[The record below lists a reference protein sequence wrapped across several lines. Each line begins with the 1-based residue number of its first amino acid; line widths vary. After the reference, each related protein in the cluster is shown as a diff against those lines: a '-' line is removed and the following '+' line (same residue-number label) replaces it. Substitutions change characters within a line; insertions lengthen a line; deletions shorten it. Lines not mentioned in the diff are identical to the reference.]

1 MTDMAGT
8 ISPLH
13 AKVEAPA
20 LRLLGDMQVSSDVL
34 PPVLPQPGR
43 VASLLALLALEPGRV
58 VSAERLMDQLW
69 EDTPPQSGVAAL
81 YVYVS
86 RLRRQLAPLGV
97 SVTTRAPG
105 YVLEVAP
112 DVVDIVLFSNVV
124 AAAESALEERDLEE
138 AEFCLRHARALWR
151 GDPFQGTSACSD
163 LLLEAQRL
171 QRLRDRMSE
180 LDARLLL
187 ATGQARAAADLARTL
202 TERDP
207 LNEAHWALRMEAERD
222 CGNIAVALALF
233 EEFREILADSLGIDP
248 GARLRHLH
256 TDLLQDDLRTDLN
269 VTSASDTSPPAGHA
283 GIGRTTHLDEIRSAI
298 SSAPDGHG
306 RLLILEGQPGV
317 GKTYLAEQAARIAED
332 VGLVTAWARTV
343 EGTGAPPL
351 WPWQRILAALPGA
364 SDPTGAGEVAHL
376 RSQIEPSDDADEAR
390 FRLSEALVARVLTQS
405 SQRPTLLVFDDV
417 QWADDPTLHAIGVLG
432 SALRSSACVVIL
444 TVRQPVAH
452 RPALAST
459 LAGLQRETTTRRLPV
474 SEFTLAEI
482 AEELARTSELRA
494 DDLTAVAERLRERTG
509 GNAFFLTELMK
520 AADGV
525 TLPASIADL
534 IHERLAPLSPSLR
547 DLVDTAAVAGLHID
561 VPLLAAALGVGLPEI
576 MSGADELCAAG
587 LWRQEPDGF
596 MFAHS
601 LARDSVLSA
610 VSRAGMSRAH
620 QLLADALERRYS
632 ADLEPVLE
640 AVAYHR
646 HRAAAGMSDE
656 KAFLACTTA
665 ADRATRSLAFDQAA
679 TFRERALGCIPTDEL
694 EPRRRAET
702 LFALTAERRAGGDV
716 VGAASALRQAIRAA
730 QQLQN
735 RAFTAQVLALLGE
748 ATLWNWRQY
757 GEVDADAISL
767 LEDLLSDPSLP
778 DAERS
783 DLSVALAMELYY
795 ADEPDRSRA
804 KVLTDE
810 AVVRAAQMGDPA
822 RRSRAYS
829 AAVFSVWRP
838 DSETARLSI
847 LDEWLAPSSTSGAI
861 PGEIVARLHRASVHL
876 VLGEID
882 AWSEDIERAG
892 ELLTRAGRAEFSAQ
906 HAAQMAGA
914 ALQAGRLGDA
924 TELMDRADAI
934 MRRTSMWGGAWVT
947 WMQRLTLAR
956 IEGRVADIADDL
968 LAAASPDGQRA
979 LRWGAVLAL
988 AEAGRIDEARAM
1000 QGRWNLRTMPKSS
1013 TWTTDFDVAQAAEVA
1028 VHLGTPLLT
1037 DAYDNVSRS
1046 SSPLLMA
1053 GTGVAV
1059 LGSRD
1064 ELLARIATRLGRHSA
1079 AAEHR
1084 ERARRVTEKVRAA
1097 LGVEPA
1103 WPLRSE

>member
-1 MTDMAGT
+1 MAGT
-8 ISPLH
+8 PSHLH
-13 AKVEAPA
+13 AKIEAPA
-20 LRLLGDMQVSSDVL
+20 LRLLGDMQVRSDVL
-34 PPVLPQPGR
+34 PPVVPQPGR
-43 VASLLALLALEPGRV
+43 VASLLALLSLEPGRV

-81 YVYVS
+81 YVYIS
-86 RLRRQLAPLGV
+86 RLRRQLAPLDI

-112 DVVDIVLFSNVV
+112 DAVDIVLFSNAV
-124 AAAESALEERDLEE
+124 AAAESALDERDLEE
-138 AEFCLRHARALWR
+138 AEVYLRSARALWR

-163 LLLEAQRL
+163 LLLESQRL

-207 LNEAHWALRMEAERD
+207 LSEAHWALRMEAERD
-222 CGNIAVALALF
+222 CGNSAVALALF
-233 EEFREILADSLGIDP
+233 EEFRELLAESLGIDP
-248 GARLRHLH
+248 GARLRNLH
-256 TDLLQDDLRTDLN
+256 TELLQDDLLTAPQAA
-269 VTSASDTSPPAGHA
+269 SASDTSRPTDYA
-283 GIGRTTHLDEIRSAI
+283 GIGRVTHLDEIRSAI
-298 SSAPDGHG
+298 ASAVDGHG
-306 RLLILEGQPGV
+306 RLLVLEGQPGV

-332 VGLVTAWARTV
+332 TGLVTAWARTV

-364 SDPTGAGEVAHL
+364 SDLTGAGEVTHL
-376 RSQIEPSDDADEAR
+376 RSQIGASDDADEAR
-390 FRLSEALVARVLTQS
+390 FRLSEALVARVLTEAS
-405 SQRPTLLVFDDV
+405 RRPALLVFDDV
-417 QWADDPTLHAIGVLG
+417 QWADDPTLHAIGVLA
-432 SALRSSACVVIL
+432 SALRSAACVVIL

-459 LAGLQRETTTRRLPV
+459 LAGLQREATTRRLSV
-474 SEFTLAEI
+474 GEFSLAEI
-482 AEELARTSELRA
+482 AEELIRTSELA
-494 DDLTAVAERLRERTG
+494 LDEITAVAERLRERTG

-534 IHERLAPLSPSLR
+534 IHERLAPLSPALR

-561 VPLLAAALGVGLPEI
+561 VPLLAAARGVDLLEV
-576 MSGADELCAAG
+576 MSSADELCAAG
-587 LWRQEPDGF
+587 LWRHEPAGYT
-596 MFAHS
+596 FAHS
-601 LARDSVLSA
+601 LARDCVLSA
-610 VSRAGMSRAH
+610 ISRAGTSRAH
-620 QLLADALERRYS
+620 QSLADALERRHA

-646 HRAAAGMSDE
+646 YRAAAGMSDE
-656 KAFLACTTA
+656 RAFLACTTA

-702 LFALTAERRAGGDV
+702 LFSLTAERRAAGDV

-735 RAFTAQVLALLGE
+735 RGFTAQVLALLGE
-748 ATLWNWRQY
+748 ATLWNWRHY
-757 GEVDADAISL
+757 GEVDVDAISL
-767 LEDLLSDPSLP
+767 LDDLLSDPSLP
-778 DAERS
+778 DGERS
-783 DLSVALAMELYY
+783 DLSIALAMELYY

-804 KVLTDE
+804 KALTDE
-810 AVVRAAQMGDPA
+810 AVTRVSQMGDPA

-829 AAVFSVWRP
+829 AAVFSAWRP
-838 DSETARLSI
+838 DSEATRLVV
-847 LDEWLAPSSTSGAI
+847 LDEWLAPTSTSGAI
-861 PGEIVARLHRASVHL
+861 PGEIVARLHRASIHL

-892 ELLTRAGRAEFSAQ
+892 ELLTRAGRAEYNAQ

-979 LRWGAVLAL
+979 LRWAAVLAL
-988 AEAGRIDEARAM
+988 AESGRIEEARAM

-1028 VHLGTPLLT
+1028 VHLGTPLLR
-1037 DAYDNVSRS
+1037 DAYEHLARS

-1053 GTGVAV
+1053 GTGVAI
-1059 LGSRD
+1059 LGPRD
-1064 ELLARIATRLGRHSA
+1064 ELLARIAARLGRHTA

-1084 ERARRVTEKVRAA
+1084 ERARRVTGQVRAA
-1097 LGVEPA
+1097 LGVAPA
-1103 WPLRSE
+1103 WPVSSD

>member
-1 MTDMAGT
+1 MAG
-8 ISPLH
+8 SVSHLR
-13 AKVEAPA
+13 AKIEAPA
-20 LRLLGDMQVSSDVL
+20 LRLLGDMQVSSDAL
-34 PPVLPQPGR
+34 HPVVPQPGR
-43 VASLLALLALEPGRV
+43 VASLLALLSLEPGRV

-86 RLRRQLAPLGV
+86 RLRRQLAPLDI

-105 YVLEVAP
+105 YVLEVSP
-112 DVVDIVLFSNVV
+112 DAVDIFLFSNAV
-124 AAAESALEERDLEE
+124 AAAEAALDERDLEE
-138 AEFCLRHARALWR
+138 AQVYLGSARALWR

-163 LLLEAQRL
+163 LLLESQRL

-187 ATGQARAAADLARTL
+187 ATGQARAAAELARTL

-207 LNEAHWALRMEAERD
+207 LSEAHWALRMEAERD
-222 CGNIAVALALF
+222 CGNSAVALALF
-233 EEFREILADSLGIDP
+233 EEFRELLAESLGIDP
-248 GARLRHLH
+248 GARLRNLH
-256 TDLLQDDLRTDLN
+256 TDLLQDDLLTN
-269 VTSASDTSPPAGHA
+269 PQAESPSDTSRPTDYS
-283 GIGRTTHLDEIRSAI
+283 GIGRATHLDEIRSAI
-298 SSAPDGHG
+298 SSAVDGRG
-306 RLLILEGQPGV
+306 RLLVLEGQPGV
-317 GKTYLAEQAARIAED
+317 GKTYLAEQAARIAEGT
-332 VGLVTAWARTV
+332 GLVTAWARTV

-364 SDPTGAGEVAHL
+364 SDLTGAGEVTHL
-376 RSQIEPSDDADEAR
+376 RSQISASDDADEAR
-390 FRLSEALVARVLTQS
+390 FRLSEALVGRVLSATSRQ
-405 SQRPTLLVFDDV
+405 PALLVFDDV
-417 QWADDPTLHAIGVLG
+417 QWADDPTLHAIGVLA
-432 SALRSSACVVIL
+432 SALRSTACVVIL
-444 TVRQPVAH
+444 TVRQPLAH

-459 LAGLQRETTTRRLPV
+459 LAGLQREPTTRRLPV
-474 SEFTLAEI
+474 SEFSLAEI
-482 AEELARTSELRA
+482 AEELTRTSELA
-494 DDLTAVAERLRERTG
+494 PDEVAAVAESLRERTG

-561 VPLLAAALGVGLPEI
+561 VPLLAAARGVDLLEV

-587 LWRQEPDGF
+587 LWRHEPATGYS
-596 MFAHS
+596 FAHS
-601 LARDSVLSA
+601 LARDSVLA
-610 VSRAGMSRAH
+610 VISRAGTSRAH
-620 QLLADALERRYS
+620 QSLAEALERRHA

-646 HRAAAGMSDE
+646 YRAAAGMSDE
-656 KAFLACTTA
+656 RAFLACTTA
-665 ADRATRSLAFDQAA
+665 ADRATRGLAFDQAA

-702 LFALTAERRAGGDV
+702 LFSLTAERRAAGDV

-735 RAFTAQVLALLGE
+735 RGFKAQVLALLGE

-757 GEVDADAISL
+757 GEVDVDAISL
-767 LEDLLSDPSLP
+767 LEDLLSDASLP
-778 DAERS
+778 DGERA
-783 DLSVALAMELYY
+783 DLSIALAMELYY

-804 KVLTDE
+804 KALTDE
-810 AVVRAAQMGDPA
+810 AVTRVAQMDDPV

-838 DSETARLSI
+838 DSEATRLVV

-861 PGEIVARLHRASVHL
+861 PGEIVARLHRASIHL

-882 AWSEDIERAG
+882 AWSEDIARAE
-892 ELLTRAGRAEFSAQ
+892 ELLTRAGRAEYNAQ

-924 TELMDRADAI
+924 TELMERADAI

-947 WMQRLTLAR
+947 WMHRLTLAR

-979 LRWGAVLAL
+979 LRWAAVLAL
-988 AEAGRIDEARAM
+988 AESGRTDEARAM

-1037 DAYDNVSRS
+1037 DAYEHLARS

-1053 GTGVAV
+1053 GTGVAI
-1059 LGSRD
+1059 LGPRD
-1064 ELLARIATRLGRHSA
+1064 ELLARIAARLGRHAA

-1084 ERARRVTEKVRAA
+1084 ERARRVTGQVRAA
-1097 LGVEPA
+1097 LGGAPS
-1103 WPLRSE
+1103 WPVSSG

>member
-1 MTDMAGT
+1 MTGVAGT
-8 ISPLH
+8 VSHLR
-13 AKVEAPA
+13 AKIDAPA

-34 PPVLPQPGR
+34 PPVVPQPGR
-43 VASLLALLALEPGRV
+43 VASLLALLGLEPGRV

-86 RLRRQLAPLGV
+86 RLRRQLAPLDI

-105 YVLEVAP
+105 YVLEVSP
-112 DVVDIVLFSNVV
+112 DAVDIVRFSNAV
-124 AAAESALEERDLEE
+124 AAAESALAERDLEE
-138 AEFCLRHARALWR
+138 AEVCLDSARALWR

-163 LLLEAQRL
+163 LLLESQRL

-207 LNEAHWALRMEAERD
+207 LSEAHWALRMEAERD
-222 CGNIAVALALF
+222 CGNGAVALALY
-233 EEFREILADSLGIDP
+233 EEFRELLAESLGIDP
-248 GARLRHLH
+248 GARLRDLH
-256 TDLLQDDLRTDLN
+256 TELLQDDLPTEPRTA
-269 VTSASDTSPPAGHA
+269 SASDTSRPTDYA
-283 GIGRTTHLDEIRSAI
+283 GIGRATHLDEIRSAI
-298 SSAPDGHG
+298 SSAVDGHG
-306 RLLILEGQPGV
+306 RLLVLEGQPGA

-332 VGLVTAWARTV
+332 TGLATAWARTV

-351 WPWQRILAALPGA
+351 WPWQRILAALPGT
-364 SDPTGAGEVAHL
+364 SDPTGAGEVTHL
-376 RSQIEPSDDADEAR
+376 RSQISTDDADEAR
-390 FRLSEALVARVLTQS
+390 FRLSEALVARVLAETS
-405 SQRPTLLVFDDV
+405 RRPALLVFDDV

-432 SALRSSACVVIL
+432 SALRSAACVVIL

-474 SEFTLAEI
+474 SEFSLAEI
-482 AEELARTSELRA
+482 AAELSRTSELA
-494 DDLTAVAERLRERTG
+494 VDEVTAAAERLRERTG

-561 VPLLAAALGVGLPEI
+561 VPLLAAARGVDLFDV

-587 LWRQEPDGF
+587 LWRHEPVGYT
-596 MFAHS
+596 FAHS

-610 VSRAGMSRAH
+610 ISRAGTSRAH
-620 QLLADALERRYS
+620 QSLADALERLHA

-646 HRAAAGMSDE
+646 YRAAAGMSDE
-656 KAFLACTTA
+656 RAFLACTTA

-702 LFALTAERRAGGDV
+702 LFSLTAERRAAGDV
-716 VGAASALRQAIRAA
+716 VGAASALRRAIKAA

-748 ATLWNWRQY
+748 VTLWNWRQY
-757 GEVDADAISL
+757 GEVDVDAISL

-778 DAERS
+778 DDERS

-804 KVLTDE
+804 KALTDE
-810 AVVRAAQMGDPA
+810 AVTRVAQMGDPA

-829 AAVFSVWRP
+829 AAVFSAWRP
-838 DSETARLSI
+838 DSEATRLVV
-847 LDEWLAPSSTSGAI
+847 LDEWLAPTSTSGAI
-861 PGEIVARLHRASVHL
+861 PGEIVARLHRASIHL

-892 ELLTRAGRAEFSAQ
+892 ELLTRAGRAEYNAQ

-956 IEGRVADIADDL
+956 IEGRVADNADDL

-979 LRWGAVLAL
+979 LRWAAVLAL
-988 AEAGRIDEARAM
+988 AESGRIDEARAM

-1013 TWTTDFDVAQAAEVA
+1013 TWATDFDVAQAAEVA

-1037 DAYDNVSRS
+1037 DAYEHLARS

-1053 GTGVAV
+1053 GTGVAI
-1059 LGSRD
+1059 LGPRD
-1064 ELLARIATRLGRHSA
+1064 ELLARIAARLGRHTA

-1084 ERARRVTEKVRAA
+1084 ERARHVTGRVRAA
-1097 LGVEPA
+1097 LGVDPA
-1103 WPLRSE
+1103 WPVSSD